1 MSVYLAAGNF
11 FGSEN
16 DFDVVDGFPLSSGFG
31 PNGFDR
37 LPQPKIKY
45 CMMIPMM
52 FEATQYSASPLGKDN
67 VMNANITGINISII

>member
-31 PNGFDR
+31 RTGSTDYPTED
-37 LPQPKIKY
+37 KY

-52 FEATQYSASPLGKDN
+52 FEAPIQRSHWEG
-67 VMNANITGINISII
+67 